1 MTAETD
7 TMVRRSL
14 LEEELAR
21 FLPLLAGPGGAE
33 KVILFGS
40 FARGE
45 QADESDLDLV
55 VVKRTDLPFWKRVI
69 EIRKLLRP
77 RVAVDVLVYTPEE
90 IEQMANER
98 PFVRDEILGRG
109 RVVYERR

>member
-7 TMVRRSL
+7 TMARRSL

-21 FLPLLAGPGGAE
+21 FLRLLAGPGGAE

-69 EIRKLLRP
+69 EVRKLLRP

-90 IEQMANER
+90 IDQLANER